1 MDVTVVGSGPNGL
14 SAAVVCAR
22 AGLKVQVL
30 ESQPTLGGGSRTL
43 TDPEFTGVRHDI
55 CSAIHPL
62 ALASPFF
69 AEFDLR
75 ARGVAL
81 AVPEI
86 SYANPLTGTP
96 AAIASYSA
104 SASSFLPAVTRADA
118 APRRAASD
126 VGSSSRIRRL
136 TSSWASTSSS
146 C

>member
-14 SAAVVCAR
+14 AAAVVCAR

-30 ESQPTLGGGSRTL
+30 EAQSILGGGARTL
-43 TDPEFTGVRHDI
+43 PDPEYPDVRHDI

-75 ARGVAL
+75 ARGVQL

-86 SYANPLTGTP
+86 SYANPLPGKP
-96 AAIASYSA
+96 PQRAMPLQRRNLKYPWFAHD
-104 SASSFLPAVTRADA
+104 SSPWSLN
-118 APRRAASD
+118 
-126 VGSSSRIRRL
+126 G
-136 TSSWASTSSS
+136 
-146 C
+146 